1 MVGRRLIERDPESVL
16 RPAEESYFGSALNL
30 EHLLDLKL
38 VPLH

>member
-1 MVGRRLIERDPESVL
+1 MSVL
-16 RPAEESYFGSALNL
+16 RHGEESYFRSALNL